1 MQGAMGADGFANLA
15 CLGITEVR
23 VLLQLTNRKMVDTQ
37 LADWDGMEREVCLDA
52 DRQEIQVVVVELVQ
66 RYEATQSLAVFSDA
80 HGKIRT
86 DTRNGL
92 QGCGISGVQVDALS
106 WAQFDDSLLCRCVC
120 VSGHWGV
127 RA

>member
-1 MQGAMGADGFANLA
+1 MQGAMGEDGFANLA

-37 LADWDGMEREVCLDA
+37 FADWDGMEREVCLDA
-52 DRQEIQVVVVELVQ
+52 DRQEIQVVVVALVQ

-92 QGCGISGVQVDALS
+92 QGCGISGVRVDALS
-106 WAQFDDSLLCRCVC
+106 GAECDNSLLHRC
-120 VSGHWGV
+120 
-127 RA
+127 